1 MHASQKPAQAC
12 STPPILALER
22 DVAEQVRHRFA
33 VVGPADGLGQDHRN
47 VDNLNLGAVLHF
59 VLLWNGVGDNNS
71 LKGGIIYSGNS
82 WPREDPMGKD
92 SIYFGGS
99 GRE

>member
-47 VDNLNLGAVLHF
+47 VDNLKANEKTERGR
-59 VLLWNGVGDNNS
+59 GKGDILVTFS
-71 LKGGIIYSGNS
+71 QKLRSQKA
-82 WPREDPMGKD
+82 
-92 SIYFGGS
+92 
-99 GRE
+99 